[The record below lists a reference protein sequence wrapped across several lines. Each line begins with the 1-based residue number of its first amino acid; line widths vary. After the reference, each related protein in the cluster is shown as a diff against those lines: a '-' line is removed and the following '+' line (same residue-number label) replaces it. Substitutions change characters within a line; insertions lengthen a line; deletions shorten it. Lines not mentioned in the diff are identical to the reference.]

1 MGHFVCAGSFYLRGM
16 SLKRIVAA
24 AVGAADGLADGAR
37 DGCAA
42 GGALAGGLLRGL
54 DPEDLFGAPDR
65 AIEGVA
71 HLCQFSHP
79 VFALVEAGLTA
90 L

>member
-1 MGHFVCAGSFYLRGM
+1 MGHFVCTGSFYLRGM

-42 GGALAGGLLRGL
+42 GGALAAKLRI
-54 DPEDLFGAPDR
+54 A
-65 AIEGVA
+65 
-71 HLCQFSHP
+71 
-79 VFALVEAGLTA
+79 
-90 L
+90 